1 MDISVVIP
9 TKDRLSYLRRV
20 IPSYLMQDEVREIII
35 IVDGSTDGTLEYL
48 ESLCRENAAIQVLNN
63 GVNRGIPFSRN
74 RGIEAAQFEYIFMS
88 EDDLELTEGFF
99 RTLSAHM
106 ERMGA
111 DVICGRNIFRLDSES
126 ASESIERTD
135 RLNGSYVNMKTIEI
149 ETGMNIGDD
158 LVEPIIASP
167 MLAKASLFREI
178 RYDEMF
184 EVNFWREETDFQLS
198 VRERGY
204 VLACC
209 PHAVS
214 FNFVIANDRGGVHA
228 AVGMR
233 REFWIVVNNWRFVKK
248 HEKFILENF
257 EVTNKFTYIAKFAL
271 GRVVKH
277 LILIPILRTLARTKR
292 RIRPI

>member
-48 ESLCRENAAIQVLNN
+48 ESLCHENSAIQVLNN

-99 RTLSAHM
+99 QTLSAHM

>member
-48 ESLCRENAAIQVLNN
+48 ESLCRENSAIQVLNN

>member
-48 ESLCRENAAIQVLNN
+48 ESLNLENAAIQVLNN

-74 RGIEAAQFEYIFMS
+74 RGIDAANCEYIFMS

-106 ERMGA
+106 ERMSA

-126 ASESIERTD
+126 ASESIERTN

-257 EVTNKFTYIAKFAL
+257 DVTNKFTYIAKFAL

-277 LILIPILRTLARTKR
+277 LILIPILRALARTKR
-292 RIRPI
+292 RIRSL

>member
-48 ESLCRENAAIQVLNN
+48 ESLCRENSAIQVLNN

-99 RTLSAHM
+99 QTLSAHM